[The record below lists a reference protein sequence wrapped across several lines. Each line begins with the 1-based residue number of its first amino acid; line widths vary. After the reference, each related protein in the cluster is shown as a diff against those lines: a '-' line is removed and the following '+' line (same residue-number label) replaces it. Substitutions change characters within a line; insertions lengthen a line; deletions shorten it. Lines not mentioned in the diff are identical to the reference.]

1 MARKYIFLDIDG
13 TLTVPFQPPTPR
25 VQEAIHTARRSGHKV
40 FLSTGRN
47 IPFISQDVLDV
58 GFDGIVASAGSHI
71 EAEGQVIYDDVMP
84 EELVQEIISVFH
96 RFNVSCRIESA
107 EGVYTDTMMDE
118 LVRSTRPE
126 DANSEMLRMICE
138 LEAHTEVHSYDE
150 YPRNGA
156 YKVCFTCTDIEDV
169 ERTKPF
175 LADRFS
181 YVIFPHLFQSRTING
196 EIIRN
201 GINKGTAIWKVC
213 DFYGAPLSDTIVFG
227 DSMND
232 YDMFGCAG
240 HAVAMDNA
248 CDELKQAADTV
259 CESVEQ
265 DGIYH
270 EFRRLTLI

>member
-1 MARKYIFLDIDG
+1 MNRKIVFLDIDG

-25 VQEAIHTARRSGHKV
+25 VQEAIHTARRNGHKV

-47 IPFISQDVLDV
+47 IPFISKDVLDV

-71 EAEGQVIYDDVMP
+71 EAEGQVIFDDVMP

-96 RFNVSCRIESA
+96 RCNVSCRIESA
-107 EGVYTDTMMDE
+107 DGVYTDSMMDE

-126 DANSEMLRMICE
+126 DANSEMLRMIRE
-138 LEAHTEVHSYDE
+138 LEAHTEIHSYDE
-150 YPRNGA
+150 YPRTGA
-156 YKVCFTCTDIEDV
+156 YKICFTCTDLEDV
-169 ERTKPF
+169 EKTKPF
-175 LADRFS
+175 LGDRFS

-201 GINKGTAIWKVC
+201 GINKGTGIQKVC
-213 DFYGAPLSDTIVFG
+213 AFYGAPVSDAIAFG

-232 YDMFGCAG
+232 YDMFVCGA
-240 HAVAMDNA
+240 HSVAMDNA

-270 EFRRLTLI
+270 EFRRLHLI